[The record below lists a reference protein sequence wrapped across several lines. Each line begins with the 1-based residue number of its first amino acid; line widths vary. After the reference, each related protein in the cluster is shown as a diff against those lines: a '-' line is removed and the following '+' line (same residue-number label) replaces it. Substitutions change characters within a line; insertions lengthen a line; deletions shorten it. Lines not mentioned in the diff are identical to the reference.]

1 MRTSTF
7 VIIALAL
14 FSVVSVSVAQI
25 PRPMVG
31 THYSCME
38 SGQGDLSSYN
48 FYYWLYH
55 SGTST
60 TSVKLRN
67 KLLQRTENSLKVNKQ
82 IAAADSLD
90 SVTVRRALELEFI
103 NLWDKS
109 ATVAAEFTSIDKN
122 RLESVLKEFS
132 KNVSRIPVWTD
143 RDTKNLWD
151 ARYNSVRQGMN
162 IAATYRM
169 STIDRKKCY
178 INLYNDAVKFNR
190 SLCNLLSYLTAM
202 DTVKS
207 VGSGSVRKLDKTSY
221 KNYACAR
228 WKLAYHDSMKKGS
241 PSNKN

>member
-38 SGQGDLSSYN
+38 TGNGNLSSYN

-55 SGTST
+55 SGTN
-60 TSVKLRN
+60 TSNVNLRN
-67 KLLQRTENSLKVNKQ
+67 KLLQRSENALKVNKQ

-90 SVTVRRALELEFI
+90 SVTVRRAEELMFI
-103 NLWDKS
+103 NLYDKS
-109 ATVAAEFTSIDKN
+109 AAVAAEFTTIDKN
-122 RLESVLKEFS
+122 RLESVLKDFS
-132 KNVSRIPVWTD
+132 KNVSRIPLSAGKETIDLWK
-143 RDTKNLWD
+143 TK
-151 ARYNSVRQGMN
+151 YNSVNQGMN

-178 INLYNDAVKFNR
+178 INLYNDAVKLNS

-202 DTVKS
+202 DAVKS
-207 VGSGSVRKLDKTSY
+207 VGSGSVRKLDKASY
-221 KNYACAR
+221 KNYVFAR